1 MQPLVSVVMSV
12 YNGEKYLNESIESI
26 LNQSYKNIEFIIIN
40 DGCTDKSFSIM
51 QEYYSN
57 DHRIKIIDNK
67 ENKGLIYS
75 LNRGIS
81 EAKGK
86 YIARMDADDIALYD
100 RIEKQVAYM
109 EENLDVALLGTAV
122 NMFLD
127 GSAVKKKINVLT
139 SNGQLIAN
147 SIFEN
152 SFQHPTVIMRS
163 DIIKKDNLEYEYKDK
178 YAEDYGL
185 WNRMLLKYKVANLDE
200 ALLNYRVVKTSATR
214 TANRNLEQRKQ
225 VFKSIYKDYLGKFDF
240 YPTEKELDMHFE
252 ISMVQNMMDLSY
264 TLDEKKE
271 YLEKLINYINIDCIF
286 SICAQK
292 YLKNCIYQGK
302 YSDYVNSIFFEQ
314 YTVKKIE
321 FIKQKGIEFV
331 KRIIKKGYK

>member
-185 WNRMLLKYKVANLDE
+185 WN
-200 ALLNYRVVKTSATR
+200 SATR